1 MMVNQLIMAIAR
13 AIRKEFQQEKIFT
26 DSVEQGIE
34 TPCFFILCISQ
45 KEFPKLDVRF
55 LTEHTFVISYFPKN
69 GNYECWEVQSKLQRL
84 LEFITL
90 DDKSVL
96 TGTNRKGKIKDNVL
110 HFFVDYDFYM
120 KKEKKEANDYMEVLT
135 IHEKDRGNEC

>member
-45 KEFPKLDVRF
+45 KEFAKLDVSEWKA
-55 LTEHTFVISYFPKN
+55 LEKLIKN
-69 GNYECWEVQSKLQRL
+69 IAK
-84 LEFITL
+84 
-90 DDKSVL
+90 
-96 TGTNRKGKIKDNVL
+96 
-110 HFFVDYDFYM
+110 
-120 KKEKKEANDYMEVLT
+120 
-135 IHEKDRGNEC
+135 

>member
-45 KEFPKLDVRF
+45 KEFAKLDVRF
-55 LTEHTFVISYFPKN
+55 LAEHTFVISYLHIFPICLPESR
-69 GNYECWEVQSKLQRL
+69 G
-84 LEFITL
+84 
-90 DDKSVL
+90 
-96 TGTNRKGKIKDNVL
+96 KG
-110 HFFVDYDFYM
+110 FPS
-120 KKEKKEANDYMEVLT
+120 
-135 IHEKDRGNEC
+135 